1 MKKQIKP
8 WVSVTILVIIF
19 LIAAGLVYYNLA
31 REAVRFD
38 TEAAVKAPVE
48 VVDELD
54 SAEKEVKKFTIQYL
68 DAYKDIKTKKNYEEV
83 IEFISDSAFAQ
94 MMREETPFDENA
106 VDFDDYEILGIEKSN
121 HEVYAPL
128 VSGYVV
134 KVKLLKDNKALLGI
148 DGQEAVKISV
158 IKEEDSWRTP
168 SWNFILK

>member
-31 REAVRFD
+31 RETVKFD
-38 TEAAVKAPVE
+38 SESLVKMSAGPAE
-48 VVDELD
+48 ELD
-54 SAEKEVKKFTIQYL
+54 ADTADVKKFAEEYL

-134 KVKLLKDNKALLGI
+134 KVKLLKDNKALIGI